1 LEYGLGC
8 VDFGFEIHAISAYI
22 FVHMI
27 CTFYTR
33 QNVTNRQTL
42 SSIRTS
48 NTYRV
53 VKKNGKREPRYLV
66 EVPTH
71 TDDYK
76 KDDGDDTASNVKQIL
91 VSPKNVIHLTGQK
104 PSPVPVL
111 DQRLIFTGS
120 MKSIIKVL
128 NQSVHKI
135 PTPSDIF
142 EMRGFNLLSDEG
154 ISDPQMVFN
163 MPAEQAAELEHRN
176 IEMALMAKQWGKI
189 QMRSYKCRAEDD
201 DGDMPPLEDVPNTNG
216 DATPAEEGE
225 EDEDDTEEEG
235 YNHLPPS
242 YQSLQSLCPSM
253 GRIHKICFNPKCY
266 KVIQNPTSKQ
276 SKMKRCTK
284 CNAVAY
290 CNREC
295 AIEAW
300 DHHRKVCRVI
310 QNDNAKFADYITLSS
325 PKREEVMATQRMV
338 RLCVNRIASLEDSD
352 GHFQNKQSAAT
363 DEDDDAS
370 DNSNNNNTAKL
381 VYDVMT
387 QLGPDITNKIL
398 MMVENPPPPNR
409 EATVA
414 VAFNSLGGDPIY
426 SQKDIQLFA
435 NIHDCS
441 VTYQQ
446 QQVAEKDDEG
456 EGAGVVEDGKKSTDY
471 TDIVTLE
478 PNDDPLPGGGN
489 IMGNVPDDVQEGF
502 MNFMNG
508 LVPGGLNGGM
518 NGAAPDDGNNNGG
531 NGLGGA
537 QVLGGG
543 MMDGQGGAQFFMPP
557 MAGGGMMGGGGGPMD
572 ANVMGMMGGAAGMN
586 IMMGGPAGGGAQQ
599 FFMPGQGAVPPA
611 NANGVPLDN
620 DDDIPEMG
628 EEVPL
633 NEGGDGAQDAQADA
647 NPNNEANGNAAN
659 VANGNAAAGGVPPAL
674 ANFLQHVLQE
684 TGVMPPP
691 AGNNNNNEDN
701 GDNANDDDEEDDD
714 QPQVEDVADNNPN
727 QQPQPQPQPNQ
738 GNFHG
743 MFGGAHVHV
752 AQVNAN
758 DAGAPPMPPPG
769 AFFQGKK

>member
-1 LEYGLGC
+1 
-8 VDFGFEIHAISAYI
+8 
-22 FVHMI
+22 
-27 CTFYTR
+27 
-33 QNVTNRQTL
+33 
-42 SSIRTS
+42 
-48 NTYRV
+48 
-53 VKKNGKREPRYLV
+53 
-66 EVPTH
+66 
-71 TDDYK
+71 
-76 KDDGDDTASNVKQIL
+76 
-91 VSPKNVIHLTGQK
+91 
-104 PSPVPVL
+104 
-111 DQRLIFTGS
+111 

-142 EMRGFNLLSDEG
+142 EMRGFNLLSDED
-154 ISDPQMVFN
+154 ISDPGADMAQAMAMNNGNV
-163 MPAEQAAELEHRN
+163 PAEQQAELEQRG

-189 QMRSYKCRAEDD
+189 QMRSYKCRAEDTTTEESEELD
-201 DGDMPPLEDVPNTNG
+201 IQRMID
-216 DATPAEEGE
+216 DATDEGN
-225 EDEDDTEEEG
+225 
-235 YNHLPPS
+235 NHLPPS
-242 YQSLQSLCPSM
+242 YQRLQSTCPSM

-276 SKMKRCTK
+276 TKMKRCTK

-290 CNREC
+290 CDRDC
-295 AIEAW
+295 ALEAW

-310 QNDNAKFADYITLSS
+310 QNDNVKFADYVTLNS
-325 PKREEVMATQRMV
+325 PKREEVMSTQRMV

-352 GHFQNKQSAAT
+352 GYFQNKQSTDAA
-363 DEDDDAS
+363 DDAPN
-370 DNSNNNNTAKL
+370 NSNNNNTAKL

-456 EGAGVVEDGKKSTDY
+456 EGAGVVEDEKKGTAY
-471 TDIVTLE
+471 TDVVALE

-518 NGAAPDDGNNNGG
+518 MNGAPPDDGNNNGG

-557 MAGGGMMGGGGGPMD
+557 MGGGMMGGGGGPMD
-572 ANVMGMMGGAAGMN
+572 ANGVMGMMGGAAGVN
-586 IMMGGPAGGGAQQ
+586 VMMGGPAGGGAQQ
-599 FFMPGQGAVPPA
+599 FFMPGQQGVVPPA
-611 NANGVPLDN
+611 NAANNNGVPLDN

-628 EEVPL
+628 GEVPL
-633 NEGGDGAQDAQADA
+633 NEGGDGAQDDAQAGA
-647 NPNNEANGNAAN
+647 NPNNEGGNPANPAN
-659 VANGNAAAGGVPPAL
+659 VADGNAAGGVPLPL

-691 AGNNNNNEDN
+691 ADNNNNNEEN
-701 GDNANDDDEEDDD
+701 GDNDDDEEDDD

-727 QQPQPQPQPNQ
+727 QQPQPQPPQPNQ

-769 AFFQGKK
+769 AFFQGKKLELFVHIICSYLMTTRSLITFLSSGNACWCASCRSSSWNRH

>member
-1 LEYGLGC
+1 
-8 VDFGFEIHAISAYI
+8 
-22 FVHMI
+22 
-27 CTFYTR
+27 
-33 QNVTNRQTL
+33 
-42 SSIRTS
+42 
-48 NTYRV
+48 
-53 VKKNGKREPRYLV
+53 
-66 EVPTH
+66 
-71 TDDYK
+71 
-76 KDDGDDTASNVKQIL
+76 
-91 VSPKNVIHLTGQK
+91 
-104 PSPVPVL
+104 
-111 DQRLIFTGS
+111 

-135 PTPSDIF
+135 PSPSDIF
-142 EMRGFNLLSDEG
+142 EMRGFNLLSDED
-154 ISDPQMVFN
+154 ISDPGADMAHAMAMNNGNV
-163 MPAEQAAELEHRN
+163 PAEQQAELEQRG

-189 QMRSYKCRAEDD
+189 QMRSYKCRAEAINTPLYIDD
-201 DGDMPPLEDVPNTNG
+201 DNT
-216 DATPAEEGE
+216 AEE
-225 EDEDDTEEEG
+225 EDEG
-235 YNHLPPS
+235 NNHLPPS
-242 YQSLQSLCPSM
+242 YQRLQSICPSM

-300 DHHRKVCRVI
+300 DYHRKVCKVI
-310 QNDNAKFADYITLSS
+310 QNDNVKFADYVTLSS
-325 PKREEVMATQRMV
+325 PKREEVVATQRMV

-352 GHFQNKQSAAT
+352 GHFTDKSAA
-363 DEDDDAS
+363 DADD

-398 MMVENPPPPNR
+398 MMVENPPPQNR

-414 VAFNSLGGDPIY
+414 VAFNSLGADPIY
-426 SQKDIQLFA
+426 SSKDIQLFA

-446 QQVAEKDDEG
+446 QQVTKKDEGKEVEAEKK
-456 EGAGVVEDGKKSTDY
+456 GATYS
-471 TDIVTLE
+471 DIVTLE
-478 PNDDPLPGGGN
+478 PNDEPLPGGGN
-489 IMGNVPDDVQEGF
+489 IMGNVPEDVQEGF

-518 NGAAPDDGNNNGG
+518 NGAPDDGNNNGG

-557 MAGGGMMGGGGGPMD
+557 MGGGMMGGGGPMD
-572 ANVMGMMGGAAGMN
+572 ANGVMGMMGGAAGVN

-633 NEGGDGAQDAQADA
+633 NEGGDGAQQADAQAGA
-647 NPNNEANGNAAN
+647 NPNDEGNDNAANPAN
-659 VANGNAAAGGVPPAL
+659 VANGNAAGGVPLPL

-691 AGNNNNNEDN
+691 AGNNNNEDN
-701 GDNANDDDEEDDD
+701 GDDADDDDEEDDD